1 MATLIRSDLEFI
13 LQQINATG
21 EPQDA
26 IVPVPEQ
33 PPAPVPEQLPAPEP
47 VTEEPAP
54 AASDAAPAKP
64 KELPRQQARAA
75 RALAKIFPDFP
86 RGVPSDLSTAD
97 IRKLIDQE
105 LTAENKVLGS
115 VTPGRDSINRL
126 LGRRPRHS

>member
-13 LQQINATG
+13 LQQTNTTE

-33 PPAPVPEQLPAPEP
+33 PPAREP
-47 VTEEPAP
+47 VTEEPTP

-64 KELPRQQARAA
+64 KKLARQQARAA

-86 RGVPSDLSTAD
+86 RGVPSDLSTAN